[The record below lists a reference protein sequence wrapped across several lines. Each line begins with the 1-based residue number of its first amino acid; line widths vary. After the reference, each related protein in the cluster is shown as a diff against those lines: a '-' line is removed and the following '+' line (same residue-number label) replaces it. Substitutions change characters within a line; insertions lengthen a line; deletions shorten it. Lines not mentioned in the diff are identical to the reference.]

1 MGISIHFITIFPDMF
16 SSPFNES
23 IIKRAQEAGLVEI
36 NVHDL
41 RKWTDDDRST
51 VDDKPFGGGAGMV
64 MMIEPFYRAVKEIT
78 SKLEG
83 KKYEIIVTSAK
94 GENFTQKKAKSYS
107 QLDALIIL
115 CGHYE
120 GIDERVTQNI
130 ATQEISIGNYVLTG
144 GELPAMV
151 IADATLRLIP
161 GVLGNEESLHEES
174 FHDTDN
180 KEYPQFTRPAE
191 FVTDE
196 GDIWKV
202 PDILLSG
209 NHQNIDTWRKDQSTK
224 EN

>member
-78 SKLEG
+78 SELEG

-94 GENFTQKKAKSYS
+94 GENFTQNKAKSYS

>member
-1 MGISIHFITIFPDMF
+1 MF

-94 GENFTQKKAKSYS
+94 GENFTQNKAKSYS

>member
-1 MGISIHFITIFPDMF
+1 MF

-78 SKLEG
+78 SELEG

-94 GENFTQKKAKSYS
+94 GENFTQNKAKSYS

>member
-1 MGISIHFITIFPDMF
+1 MF

>member
-1 MGISIHFITIFPDMF
+1 MSIHFITIFPDMF

-41 RKWTDDDRST
+41 RKWTEDDRST

-78 SKLEG
+78 SELEG

-94 GENFTQKKAKSYS
+94 GENFTQNKAKSYS

-209 NHQNIDTWRKDQSTK
+209 NHQNIDTWRKD
-224 EN
+224 

>member
-94 GENFTQKKAKSYS
+94 GENFTQNKAKSYS